1 MIRVFHFLAF
11 GVFNATDF
19 NVPKDFERLGRIK
32 AYMLLLS
39 ANADGGIVKKK
50 VEVKVHKCNMQDVD
64 LFNELGAYQSKIAL
78 FYCLDRE

>member
-1 MIRVFHFLAF
+1 
-11 GVFNATDF
+11 
-19 NVPKDFERLGRIK
+19 
-32 AYMLLLS
+32 MLLLS

-78 FYCLDRE
+78 FYCLDRDN